1 MASQFSKYKY
11 VDTIPAKIKFLR
23 LIWNTIWWLFF
34 RTTPR
39 WCLNSWRIFLLKLFG
54 AKLGVGNRVSPS
66 CFVWAPWNLEMGDY
80 SVLADDVDCYNMA
93 RIKLGSK
100 VAISQRTYLCTGTHD
115 ISSLT
120 RPLVTKPISIGD
132 HVWVCAEAFVSPG
145 VKIGNGA
152 VVAARSVVTKDVAEW
167 SVVAGNPAVFIKPR
181 KITSEHEEVECR

>member
-1 MASQFSKYKY
+1 M
-11 VDTIPAKIKFLR
+11 
-23 LIWNTIWWLFF
+23 
-34 RTTPR
+34 
-39 WCLNSWRIFLLKLFG
+39 
-54 AKLGVGNRVSPS
+54 GNRVSPS

-132 HVWVCAEAFVSPG
+132 HVGFAL
-145 VKIGNGA
+145 
-152 VVAARSVVTKDVAEW
+152 
-167 SVVAGNPAVFIKPR
+167 KPLFLP
-181 KITSEHEEVECR
+181 V